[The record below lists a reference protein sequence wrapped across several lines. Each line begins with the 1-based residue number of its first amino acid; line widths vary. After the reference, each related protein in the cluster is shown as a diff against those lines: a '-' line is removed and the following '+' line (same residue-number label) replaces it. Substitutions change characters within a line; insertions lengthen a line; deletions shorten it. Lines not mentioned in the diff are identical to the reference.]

1 MWYISSALPL
11 VPLTLNPVERNAA
24 TTFKLK
30 KKSLDSFI
38 RKERIWL
45 KKLKVNENHVVR
57 EVGEILFQTSEQTNI
72 ELLKAFSFALAFL

>member
-1 MWYISSALPL
+1 MWYISLALPL
-11 VPLTLNPVERNAA
+11 VPLTLNTVKRNAA

-45 KKLKVNENHVVR
+45 KKLKVNENRVVR
-57 EVGEILFQTSEQTNI
+57 EVEEILFQTSEQTNI